1 MNIRYDSRQD
11 SEKNGCTREKMTII
25 LAIYSYFH
33 KERIVGDMKA
43 KRASREES
51 EGGEEYDGSH
61 D

>member
-33 KERIVGDMKA
+33 KEHIVGDMKA
-43 KRASREES
+43 KRASGEES
-51 EGGEEYDGSH
+51 EGMEEYDGSH

>member
-1 MNIRYDSRQD
+1 
-11 SEKNGCTREKMTII
+11 MTII

-33 KERIVGDMKA
+33 KEHIAGDMKA